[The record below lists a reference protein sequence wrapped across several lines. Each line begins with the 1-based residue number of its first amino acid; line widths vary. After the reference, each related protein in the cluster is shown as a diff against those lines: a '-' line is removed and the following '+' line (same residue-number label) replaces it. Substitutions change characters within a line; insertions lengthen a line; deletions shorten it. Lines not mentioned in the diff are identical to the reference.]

1 MNQSSALKPKVKT
14 FFSPVISCYSDF
26 SNIFDVEWFIAS
38 LEKDVKIIKELPEI
52 GGKVTRPQI
61 MRVPRKCNA
70 RCYEN
75 RVLPVLMKKHVS

>member
-1 MNQSSALKPKVKT
+1 MNQSSALKPSIKAI
-14 FFSPVISCYSDF
+14 FSTVILCYSDF

-38 LEKDVKIIKELPEI
+38 LEKDVKIIRELPEI
-52 GGKVTRPQI
+52 GGKVTRPQV

-75 RVLPVLMKKHVS
+75 RVLPVLKKKHVS